1 MTPQNLD
8 RAKMSTET
16 LHELDRP
23 ASWPE
28 TLLALGPFLVW
39 PLLMLFRIWMTVPNL
54 GTAITFLILSL
65 LLVALLVSWVRD
77 FPRWC
82 FPYWGFVFLVA
93 FYFQGF
99 RGTVFG
105 RSFSGS
111 WLVWLPVLGVAL
123 IGMLWT
129 RDFRVIYRLFR
140 LLWLDWTR
148 ISFVIYGLLPL
159 MLIAIYDEVRDA
171 ISQPVLTGLMLLLA
185 LGALLYMRSANVWP
199 RFLWL
204 VAGFSLSWLL
214 ATLHLVLYWN
224 GRQEPGMRAPATWD
238 GTLSWAAPLGGFLLV
253 ILIAPALLE
262 GLRWLAGVKRP
273 SLQP

>member
-1 MTPQNLD
+1 MNPPNQKSIDT
-8 RAKMSTET
+8 ASSTSAD
-16 LHELDRP
+16 LYQP

-39 PLLMLFRIWMTVPNL
+39 PALLLFRNFMTVPNL
-54 GTAITFLILSL
+54 SMVILFLILSL
-65 LLVALLVSWVRD
+65 LLVALLVGWVKG

-93 FYFQGF
+93 LYFQGF

-105 RSFSGS
+105 KSFSGN

-123 IGMLWT
+123 IGTLWT
-129 RDFRVIYRLFR
+129 RDLRVIYRLFR
-140 LLWLDWTR
+140 SLWLDWTR

-159 MLIAIYDEVRDA
+159 VLIAIYDEVHDT
-171 ISQPVLTGLMLLLA
+171 ISQPALIGLMLLLA
-185 LGALLYMRSANVWP
+185 LGALLYMRSANLRS

-204 VAGFSLSWLL
+204 VAGFSLCWLL

-238 GTLSWAAPLGGFLLV
+238 GTLSWAAPIGLFLLI
-253 ILIAPALLE
+253 ILIAPALLA